1 MPPKE
6 TESSQRLL
14 SLLSGER
21 LVQCYGVAAKLGL
34 PDVLEQGPQTAGTLA
49 KDRDVNPDAL
59 YRLMRH
65 LASEGMFYEEE
76 GTFSLTSHGDRFR
89 TGNHL
94 HTEAMAII
102 ASEAW
107 EETGHLLEHIVH

>member
-1 MPPKE
+1 MPPE
-6 TESSQRLL
+6 ARDPSQQLL

-49 KDRDVNPDAL
+49 KDRDVNSDAL
-59 YRLMRH
+59 YRLMRY
-65 LASEGMFYEEE
+65 LASEGMFYEKE

-89 TGNHL
+89 TGSRV
-94 HTEAMAII
+94 HTEAMAI
-102 ASEAW
+102 
-107 EETGHLLEHIVH
+107 TT